1 MLHLTDR
8 RPKGFCLRDRGQ
20 HSPSELPPVQG
31 GCPRALEPASPT
43 GAGVRDGQEG
53 AGPPVGRDWLPAPR
67 GLPGGKAG
75 SAGLTGLSSPPQHT
89 EPWLKSSKSYERKR
103 VVQSIFL
110 LLKHVVDR
118 VKLTVSPPPP
128 RLLSSRAAGGPEHR
142 QWAGAGDRTS
152 PGTSGS
158 AWRVLWGELDAKAAH
173 AGARLEARREAGSPP
188 KLPSCSLAGRAAQRR
203 GGARPRSW
211 VKALRADG
219 SC

>member
-118 VKLTVSPPPP
+118 VKLTVSPPHPDSSHLGQPVALSIGSGQALGTGPAREPP
-128 RLLSSRAAGGPEHR
+128 VLRGGCSGESLMRRQPTQEQGWRREGRPAAHRSCRAA
-142 QWAGAGDRTS
+142 
-152 PGTSGS
+152 
-158 AWRVLWGELDAKAAH
+158 AWWGE
-173 AGARLEARREAGSPP
+173 P
-188 KLPSCSLAGRAAQRR
+188 RR
-203 GGARPRSW
+203 GGAG
-211 VKALRADG
+211 AAQG
-219 SC
+219 AG